1 VNLIW
6 SQYYSSGRVPGT
18 SKRGSFWWRSILTL
32 LISYKRIANTHF
44 GTGETILFWQ
54 DLWNDH
60 VMKVSFP
67 HLHSFA
73 KSDNITVSDVLQLEF
88 FHEHFNLP
96 LSEIAFEQFYEVS
109 MILQTLPEEGQLDQW
124 SYIWGNITYS
134 VSKVYN
140 HLLG

>member
-1 VNLIW
+1 MA
-6 SQYYSSGRVPGT
+6 YFGT
-18 SKRGSFWWRSILTL
+18 S
-32 LISYKRIANTHF
+32 
-44 GTGETILFWQ
+44 ETILFWQ

-73 KSDNITVSDVLQLEF
+73 KIENITISDVLQLDF

-96 LSEIAFEQFYEVS
+96 LSEIAFEQFCEVS
-109 MILQTLPEEGQLDQW
+109 MMLPALPADGRLDQW
-124 SYIWGNITYS
+124 SYIWGNNTYS

-140 HLLG
+140 HLLA